1 MAFRAALT
9 GSRGLRISAGAAQRT
24 YTTFTRTK
32 CATTIAATAPTT
44 CLRARM
50 APTATRSTL
59 RMFSSSKDAEDYHE
73 MTPRGTKLWN
83 FEQVKKAATGSGK
96 VVIVDTREPGELEQT
111 GSIPGALNI
120 PISSRPESFFI
131 TDDEFEA
138 RYGYDRP
145 AKDTELVF
153 FCKAGV
159 RSRAAATL
167 AKEAGWTNIGEYP
180 GSWLDWEKNGGPTEK
195 ANHNRGPQM

>member
-1 MAFRAALT
+1 MAFRAALAGT
-9 GSRGLRISAGAAQRT
+9 RSLRVSAGAAQRT
-24 YTTFTRTK
+24 YTTLTRTK
-32 CATTIAATAPTT
+32 CASTIATKVPATCSRTWAAPFPATI
-44 CLRARM
+44 ARKFS
-50 APTATRSTL
+50 TANDT
-59 RMFSSSKDAEDYHE
+59 EDYHE

-83 FEQVKKAATGSGK
+83 FEQVKKAAGTGK

-145 AKDTELVF
+145 GKDTELIF

-195 ANHNRGPQM
+195 ANHDRGPQM

>member
-1 MAFRAALT
+1 
-9 GSRGLRISAGAAQRT
+9 
-24 YTTFTRTK
+24 
-32 CATTIAATAPTT
+32 
-44 CLRARM
+44 
-50 APTATRSTL
+50 
-59 RMFSSSKDAEDYHE
+59 

-83 FEQVKKAATGSGK
+83 FEQVKKAAGIGK
-96 VVIVDTREPGELEQT
+96 VVIVGTFLSQRTPHAQEIAADYLTSPDTREPGELEQT

-145 AKDTELVF
+145 GKDTELIF

-195 ANHNRGPQM
+195 ANHDRGPQM